1 MDYLI
6 QSVAIV
12 CGAVGLLGA
21 VLPALPGPPVAYAG
35 ALLLLLCPGAG
46 VSTTFLVATGIIM
59 LVITAVDYLLP
70 VWFTKMSGGSK
81 ESVRGALAGMV
92 LGLFFLPW
100 GLVLGPFMG
109 AFAGEYIACNRAGKA
124 FKVASASFLAFL
136 VTTMLKIIY
145 GVVILFYIIKA
156 LV

>member
-1 MDYLI
+1 MDFLL

-35 ALLLLLCPGAG
+35 ALLLLLCPGAE
-46 VSTTFLVATGIIM
+46 VSTSFLVASGIIM
-59 LVITAVDYLLP
+59 LVITVVDYLLP

-100 GLVLGPFMG
+100 GLVLGPFLG

-124 FKVASASFLAFL
+124 FKVASASFIAFL

-145 GVVILFYIIKA
+145 GVVILFYIVKA

>member
-1 MDYLI
+1 MDFLI
-6 QSVAIV
+6 PSVAIV

-35 ALLLLLCPGAG
+35 ALLLLLCPGAD
-46 VSTTFLVATGIIM
+46 VSATFLVVSGIIM
-59 LVITAVDYLLP
+59 LVITVVDYLLP

-81 ESVRGALAGMV
+81 ESVRGALVGMII
-92 LGLFFLPW
+92 GLFFLPW
-100 GLVLGPFMG
+100 GLVVGPFLG
-109 AFAGEYIACNRAGKA
+109 AFAGEYVACNRSGKA

-136 VTTMLKIIY
+136 VTTMLKILY
-145 GVVILFYIIKA
+145 GIVILFYIVKA